1 MRKIRRY
8 IIRNWFWIVLGLVL
22 TRKAMEYCYRQRGSF
37 QVGGEFFILP
47 VILMAVYLIPNIVRD
62 VLGVFREEGE
72 NVRPRNR
79 REDGDMD
86 AACAKALEQ
95 IEEKD
100 YVDRLRQDG
109 MRNFIKY
116 GIACFKKDCKVV
128 VGE

>member
-62 VLGVFREEGE
+62 VLGVFREEGGD
-72 NVRPRNR
+72 VRPRNR
-79 REDGDMD
+79 REDGRNRRRVP
-86 AACAKALEQ
+86 KA
-95 IEEKD
+95 D
-100 YVDRLRQDG
+100 RYVG
-109 MRNFIKY
+109 
-116 GIACFKKDCKVV
+116 
-128 VGE
+128 